1 MNKLNGLKTVVV
13 STIAFLSI
21 SAIATSSAFAQD
33 KQKPATET
41 QPVAQTQKP
50 VPSTA
55 PMSCCLKKMME
66 QKMNDSMTKMP
77 GMNHPD
83 PAGK

>member
-1 MNKLNGLKTVVV
+1 MSKLNELKTVVV
-13 STIAFLSI
+13 STIAFLSF

-33 KQKPATET
+33 KPKPATET
-41 QPVAQTQKP
+41 QPVAQTRKP
-50 VPSTA
+50 APQTK
-55 PMSCCLKKMME
+55 PMSCCCKKMME

-77 GMNHPD
+77 GMNHPA